1 MKLTQYTTREG
12 QIRTADSGGIR
23 QRWLWGLRL
32 LADPEKIAPAGGL
45 KHGVTDALIQA
56 ATKRGYK
63 LSAREIQYRLQIAR
77 AYPTEGQIRNAIA
90 DFETWFDLIQAG
102 FPAYEAPPGEPPAD
116 WRTESERT
124 RDHNR
129 AWLDA
134 SNGMD
139 AMFPL
144 SQFEP
149 VETTLEDLENFM
161 KDSLAIHESIVA
173 GFEHTHAKRREYLD
187 RLEDAVGGDLSATW
201 QEAQDLLPDDEAD
214 DHEADPD
221 GAS

>member
-32 LADPEKIAPAGGL
+32 LADQEKIAPAGGL
-45 KHGVTDALIQA
+45 KHGVADALIEA
-56 ATKRGYK
+56 AAKRGYK
-63 LSAREIQYRLQIAR
+63 LSATEIRYRLQCARTYKTEAEIA
-77 AYPTEGQIRNAIA
+77 NAVG
-90 DFETWFDLIQAG
+90 DFETWHDLIQAN
-102 FPAYEAPPGEPPAD
+102 FPAYGAPRVEPLAD
-116 WRTESERT
+116 WRTESEKT

-161 KDSLAIHESIVA
+161 KDSLATHESIVA
-173 GFEHTHAKRREYLD
+173 GFEHTHARRREYLD
-187 RLEDAVGGDLSATW
+187 RLEEAADHDLSVTW
-201 QEAQDLLPDDEAD
+201 QEAQDLLPEDDDET
-214 DHEADPD
+214 DPG

>member
-1 MKLTQYTTREG
+1 MKLTQYTAREG

-32 LADPEKIAPAGGL
+32 LADQEKIAPAGGL
-45 KHGVTDALIQA
+45 KHGVADALVQA

-63 LSAREIQYRLQIAR
+63 LSDREIRWRLQCAR
-77 AYPTEGQIRNAIA
+77 TYKTEAQIGNAVT
-90 DFETWFDLIQAG
+90 DFETWHDLIQAG
-102 FPAYEAPPGEPPAD
+102 FPGYEAPAGEPLAD

-149 VETTLEDLENFM
+149 VETTLEDLENYM

-187 RLEDAVGGDLSATW
+187 RLEAAVDGDLSATW
-201 QEAQDLLPDDEAD
+201 QEAQDRLPDDDNQAEA
-214 DHEADPD
+214 
-221 GAS
+221 S

>member
-1 MKLTQYTTREG
+1 MKLTQYTTREA

-23 QRWLWGLRL
+23 QRWMWGLRL
-32 LADPEKIAPAGGL
+32 LADQEKIAPAGGL

-56 ATKRGYK
+56 AAKRGYK
-63 LSAREIQYRLQIAR
+63 LSAREIQWRLQCAR
-77 AYPTEGQIRNAIA
+77 AYPTEAQMCNGIT

-102 FPAYEAPPGEPPAD
+102 FPAYPVPAGEPPAD
-116 WRTESERT
+116 WRTEPERT
-124 RDHNR
+124 SDLNR

-149 VETTLEDLENFM
+149 VETTLQDLEDFM
-161 KDSLAIHESIVA
+161 KESLATHECIVA
-173 GFEHTHAKRREYLD
+173 GFEHTHAKRRQYLD
-187 RLEDAVGGDLSATW
+187 ELREAADQDLTMTW
-201 QEAQDLLPDDEAD
+201 QEAQERLPDDDDDEAT
-214 DHEADPD
+214 A
-221 GAS
+221 